1 MKLSER
7 IKERLHGAFAV
18 RLARSVR
25 AFGKNERGN
34 IAIIFAITA
43 PVAIGAVVTAITYS
57 NGNNTKSG
65 LQAALD
71 SAANALES
79 AAGSISS
86 ALSRTRA
93 DSAADSSTSVSVP
106 CPDATPSAFWI
117 STPSLSQR

>member
-71 SAANALES
+71 SAVLAGIVNGGSPTEQAAAADANFTAN
-79 AAGSISS
+79 ISS
-86 ALSRTRA
+86 
-93 DSAADSSTSVSVP
+93 
-106 CPDATPSAFWI
+106 
-117 STPSLSQR
+117 QK